1 MKIKIKTI
9 IYYLTYIYLIFNFIV
24 YINARVSTLIDYVYI
39 ALVSIFLLLYFLNSK
54 NKSITK
60 KTLTIPIVLMLF
72 VFIQIIFGKFGFF
85 DIFKNSVFAII
96 ACLIFENNIFDND
109 NRDEKKK
116 IDFIYVITCIYLTYF
131 LILSFNSGTL
141 LAKNNSF
148 FLLSMQDKNLSG
160 VIIFLYMCFCYN
172 KKYKFGVILC
182 IIYTIFLNSR
192 MTQMASLL
200 FFGVEYLRK
209 KSIFSKVLKF
219 KLFSSMESKN
229 IYLLIILSQ
238 IIMIGVSYYSA
249 YNIPISQIS
258 KYQESLM
265 DGSNAIRVRANVYAF
280 ETIKNDAQFIY
291 RGYDSEIKKQLGVSD
306 INNSTQFMGFRLVQP
321 HSLFLNLVLRYGL
334 IYSFIYL
341 MYISHLVSIYWNK
354 RTFVSLLAYI
364 FMNMVLPYLFSNGYL
379 IFLLFALQS
388 LVYDKISMGKEE
400 A

>member
-9 IYYLTYIYLIFNFIV
+9 IYYLTYIYLTFNFIV
-24 YINARVSTLIDYVYI
+24 YINASVSKLIDYAYI
-39 ALVSIFLLLYFLNSK
+39 ALVSMFLLIYFLNSK

-60 KTLTIPIVLMLF
+60 KTLTIPIILILF
-72 VFIQIIFGKFGFF
+72 IFIQIIFGEFGFF

-96 ACLIFENNIFDND
+96 ACLIFENNIFDN
-109 NRDEKKK
+109 NNHDEKKK
-116 IDFIYVITCIYLTYF
+116 IDFIYVITCIYLIYF
-131 LILSFNSGTL
+131 LILSFISGTL

-172 KKYKFGVILC
+172 KKYKLGVILC

-192 MTQMASLL
+192 MTQIASLL
-200 FFGVEYLRK
+200 FFGVEYLRNK
-209 KSIFSKVLKF
+209 LMFSKVLKL

-229 IYLLIILSQ
+229 IYFLIILSQ
-238 IIMIGVSYYSA
+238 IIMIGFSYYST

-280 ETIKNDAQFIY
+280 ETIKNDVKFIY
-291 RGYDSEIKKQLGVSD
+291 RGYDSEIKNQLGVSD

-321 HSLFLNLVLRYGL
+321 HNLFLNLALRYGL
-334 IYSFIYL
+334 IYTFIYL
-341 MYISHLVSIYWNK
+341 MYISHLVSIYWNNK
-354 RTFVSLLAYI
+354 TFSCLLAYI
-364 FMNMVLPYLFSNGYL
+364 FMNMTLHYLFSNGYL
-379 IFLLFALQS
+379 IFLLFALQP
-388 LVYDKISMGKEE
+388 LVNNKLLIKKE
-400 A
+400 

>member
-9 IYYLTYIYLIFNFIV
+9 IYYLTYIYLTFNFIV
-24 YINARVSTLIDYVYI
+24 YINARVSTLIDYAYI
-39 ALVSIFLLLYFLNSK
+39 ALVSTFLLLYFLNSK

-60 KTLTIPIVLMLF
+60 ETLTIPIILILF

-109 NRDEKKK
+109 NSSEKKK

-131 LILSFNSGTL
+131 LISSFISGTL

-160 VIIFLYMCFCYN
+160 LIIILYMFFCYN

-182 IIYTIFLNSR
+182 IVYTIFLNSR
-192 MTQMASLL
+192 MTQIASLL
-200 FFGVEYLRK
+200 FFGVEYLRN
-209 KSIFSKVLKF
+209 KSMFSRILKF
-219 KLFSSMESKN
+219 KLFSSMGSKN
-229 IYLLIILSQ
+229 IYFLIILSQ

-258 KYQESLM
+258 NYQESLI

-291 RGYDSEIKKQLGVSD
+291 RGYDSEIKNQLGVSD

-321 HSLFLNLVLRYGL
+321 HSLFLNLALRYGL
-334 IYSFIYL
+334 IYTFIYL
-341 MYISHLVSIYWNK
+341 MYISHLISIYWNNK
-354 RTFVSLLAYI
+354 TFSFLLAYI
-364 FMNMVLPYLFSNGYL
+364 FMNMTLHYLFSNGYL
-379 IFLLFALQS
+379 IFLLFALQPVVNNK
-388 LVYDKISMGKEE
+388 LLIKKE
-400 A
+400 

>member
-9 IYYLTYIYLIFNFIV
+9 IYYLTYIYLTFNFIV
-24 YINARVSTLIDYVYI
+24 YINARVSTLIDYAYI
-39 ALVSIFLLLYFLNSK
+39 ALVSIFLLLYFLNNK
-54 NKSITK
+54 NKSISN
-60 KTLTIPIVLMLF
+60 KTLTIPIILMLF

-96 ACLIFENNIFDND
+96 ACLMFENNIFDNN
-109 NRDEKKK
+109 NRNEKKK

-131 LILSFNSGTL
+131 LILSFINGTL

-200 FFGVEYLRK
+200 FFGVEYLRN
-209 KSIFSKVLKF
+209 KSMFSKILKF
-219 KLFSSMESKN
+219 KLFSSMGSKN
-229 IYLLIILSQ
+229 IYFLIILSQ
-238 IIMIGVSYYSA
+238 IIMIGFSYYSA

-280 ETIKNDAQFIY
+280 ETIKNDAKFIY
-291 RGYDSEIKKQLGVSD
+291 RGYDSEIKNQLGVSD

-379 IFLLFALQS
+379 IFLLFAIQP
-388 LVYDKISMGKEE
+388 LVYDKISIGKKE

>member
-9 IYYLTYIYLIFNFIV
+9 IYYLTYIYLTFNFIV
-24 YINARVSTLIDYVYI
+24 YINARVSTLIDYAYI
-39 ALVSIFLLLYFLNSK
+39 ALVSIFLLLYFLNNK
-54 NKSITK
+54 NKSISN
-60 KTLTIPIVLMLF
+60 KTLTIPIILMLF

-96 ACLIFENNIFDND
+96 ACLMFENNIFDND
-109 NRDEKKK
+109 NRNEKKK

-131 LILSFNSGTL
+131 LILSFINGTL

-200 FFGVEYLRK
+200 FFGVEYLRN
-209 KSIFSKVLKF
+209 KSMFSKILKF
-219 KLFSSMESKN
+219 KLFSSMGSKN
-229 IYLLIILSQ
+229 IYFLIILSQ
-238 IIMIGVSYYSA
+238 IIMIGFSYYSA

-280 ETIKNDAQFIY
+280 ETIKNDAKFIY
-291 RGYDSEIKKQLGVSD
+291 RGYDSEIKNQLGVSD

-379 IFLLFALQS
+379 IFLLFAIQP
-388 LVYDKISMGKEE
+388 LVYDKISIGKKE

>member
-9 IYYLTYIYLIFNFIV
+9 IYYLTYIYLTFNFIV
-24 YINARVSTLIDYVYI
+24 YINASVSKLIDYAYI
-39 ALVSIFLLLYFLNSK
+39 ALVSMFLLIYFLNSK

-60 KTLTIPIVLMLF
+60 KTLTIPIILILF
-72 VFIQIIFGKFGFF
+72 IFIQIIFGEFGFF

-96 ACLIFENNIFDND
+96 ACLIFENNIFDN
-109 NRDEKKK
+109 NNHDEKKK
-116 IDFIYVITCIYLTYF
+116 IDFIYVITCIYLIYF
-131 LILSFNSGTL
+131 LILSFISGTL

-172 KKYKFGVILC
+172 KKYKLGVILC

-192 MTQMASLL
+192 MTQIASLL
-200 FFGVEYLRK
+200 FFGVEYLRN
-209 KSIFSKVLKF
+209 KSMFSKVLKL

-229 IYLLIILSQ
+229 ICFLIILSQ
-238 IIMIGVSYYSA
+238 IIMIGFSYYST

-280 ETIKNDAQFIY
+280 ETIKNDVKFIY
-291 RGYDSEIKKQLGVSD
+291 RGYDSEIKNQLGVSD

-321 HSLFLNLVLRYGL
+321 HNLFLNLALRYGL
-334 IYSFIYL
+334 IYTFIYL
-341 MYISHLVSIYWNK
+341 MYISHLVSIYWNNK
-354 RTFVSLLAYI
+354 TFSCLLAYI
-364 FMNMVLPYLFSNGYL
+364 FMNMTLHYLFSNGYL
-379 IFLLFALQS
+379 IFLLFALQP
-388 LVYDKISMGKEE
+388 LVNNKHSIKKE
-400 A
+400 

>member
-9 IYYLTYIYLIFNFIV
+9 IYYLTYIYLTFNFIV
-24 YINARVSTLIDYVYI
+24 YINASVSKLIDYAYI
-39 ALVSIFLLLYFLNSK
+39 ALVSMFLLIYFLNSK

-60 KTLTIPIVLMLF
+60 KTLTIPIILILF
-72 VFIQIIFGKFGFF
+72 IFIQIIFGEFGFF

-96 ACLIFENNIFDND
+96 ACLIFENNIFDN
-109 NRDEKKK
+109 NNHDEKKK
-116 IDFIYVITCIYLTYF
+116 IDFIYVITCIYLIYF
-131 LILSFNSGTL
+131 LILSFISGTL

-172 KKYKFGVILC
+172 KKYKLGVILC

-192 MTQMASLL
+192 MTQIASLL
-200 FFGVEYLRK
+200 FFGVEYLRN
-209 KSIFSKVLKF
+209 KSMFSKVLKL

-229 IYLLIILSQ
+229 IYFLIILSQ
-238 IIMIGVSYYSA
+238 IIMIGFSYYST

-280 ETIKNDAQFIY
+280 ETIKNDAKFIY
-291 RGYDSEIKKQLGVSD
+291 RGYDSEIKNQLGVSD

-321 HSLFLNLVLRYGL
+321 HNLFLNLALRYGL
-334 IYSFIYL
+334 IYTFIYL
-341 MYISHLVSIYWNK
+341 MYISHLVSIYWNNK
-354 RTFVSLLAYI
+354 TFSCLLAYI
-364 FMNMVLPYLFSNGYL
+364 FMNMTLHYLFSNGYL
-379 IFLLFALQS
+379 IFLLFALQP
-388 LVYDKISMGKEE
+388 LVNNKLSIKKE
-400 A
+400 

>member
-1 MKIKIKTI
+1 M
-9 IYYLTYIYLIFNFIV
+9 
-24 YINARVSTLIDYVYI
+24 
-39 ALVSIFLLLYFLNSK
+39 
-54 NKSITK
+54 
-60 KTLTIPIVLMLF
+60 
-72 VFIQIIFGKFGFF
+72 
-85 DIFKNSVFAII
+85 
-96 ACLIFENNIFDND
+96 FENNIFDND
-109 NRDEKKK
+109 NRNEKKK

-131 LILSFNSGTL
+131 LILSFNSGAL

-200 FFGVEYLRK
+200 FLGVEYLRN

-229 IYLLIILSQ
+229 IYFLIILSQ
-238 IIMIGVSYYSA
+238 IIMIGFSYYST

-258 KYQESLM
+258 NYQESLM

-379 IFLLFALQS
+379 IFLLFALQP

>member
-9 IYYLTYIYLIFNFIV
+9 IYYLTYIYLTFNFIV
-24 YINARVSTLIDYVYI
+24 YINARVSTLIDYAYI
-39 ALVSIFLLLYFLNSK
+39 ALVSIFLLLYFLNNK
-54 NKSITK
+54 NKSISN
-60 KTLTIPIVLMLF
+60 KTLTIPIILMLF

-96 ACLIFENNIFDND
+96 ACLMFENNIFDND
-109 NRDEKKK
+109 NRNEKKK

-131 LILSFNSGTL
+131 LILSFINGTL

-200 FFGVEYLRK
+200 FFGVEYLRN
-209 KSIFSKVLKF
+209 KSMFSKILKF
-219 KLFSSMESKN
+219 KLFSSMGSKN
-229 IYLLIILSQ
+229 IYFLIILSQ
-238 IIMIGVSYYSA
+238 IIMIGFSYYSA

-280 ETIKNDAQFIY
+280 ETIKNDAKFIY
-291 RGYDSEIKKQLGVSD
+291 RGYDSEIKNQLGVSD

-321 HSLFLNLVLRYGL
+321 HNLFLNLALRYGL
-334 IYSFIYL
+334 IYTFIYL
-341 MYISHLVSIYWNK
+341 MYISHLVSIYWNNK
-354 RTFVSLLAYI
+354 TFSCLLAYI
-364 FMNMVLPYLFSNGYL
+364 FMNMTLHYLFSNGYL
-379 IFLLFALQS
+379 IFLLFALQP
-388 LVYDKISMGKEE
+388 LVNNKLSIKKE
-400 A
+400 

>member
-1 MKIKIKTI
+1 MKIKIKSI
-9 IYYLTYIYLIFNFIV
+9 IYYLTYIYLTFNFIV
-24 YINARVSTLIDYVYI
+24 YINAIVSNLIDYVYI
-39 ALVSIFLLLYFLNSK
+39 ALVSIFLLLYFINSK

-60 KTLTIPIVLMLF
+60 KTLTIPIILMLF

-109 NRDEKKK
+109 NRDGKKK
-116 IDFIYVITCIYLTYF
+116 IDFIYVITCIYLIYF
-131 LILSFNSGTL
+131 LISSFANGTL
-141 LAKNNSF
+141 TAKNNSF
-148 FLLSMQDKNLSG
+148 FLLSIQDKNLSG

-182 IIYTIFLNSR
+182 IIYTIFLHCR
-192 MTQMASLL
+192 MTQIASLL
-200 FFGVEYLRK
+200 FFGVEYLRN
-209 KSIFSKVLKF
+209 KSILSKVLQF
-219 KLFSSMESKN
+219 KLFSSMGSKS
-229 IYLLIILSQ
+229 IYFLIILSQ
-238 IIMIGVSYYSA
+238 IITIGFSYYCT

-258 KYQESLM
+258 NYQESLM

-280 ETIKNDAQFIY
+280 ETIKNDAKFIY
-291 RGYDSEIKKQLGVSD
+291 GGYDSKIKDQLGVSD

-321 HSLFLNLVLRYGL
+321 HSLFLNLALRYGL

-354 RTFVSLLAYI
+354 RTFASLSAYI
-364 FMNMVLPYLFSNGYL
+364 FMNMALPYLFSNGYL

-388 LVYDKISMGKEE
+388 LAYDKISIEKDEV
-400 A
+400 

>member
-9 IYYLTYIYLIFNFIV
+9 IYYLTYIYLTFNFIV
-24 YINARVSTLIDYVYI
+24 YINARVSTLIDYAYI
-39 ALVSIFLLLYFLNSK
+39 ALVSIFLLLYFLNNK
-54 NKSITK
+54 NKSISN
-60 KTLTIPIVLMLF
+60 KTLTIPIILMLF

-96 ACLIFENNIFDND
+96 ACLMFENNIFDND
-109 NRDEKKK
+109 NRNEKKK

-131 LILSFNSGTL
+131 LILSFINGTL

-200 FFGVEYLRK
+200 FFGVEYLRN
-209 KSIFSKVLKF
+209 KSMFSKILKF
-219 KLFSSMESKN
+219 KLFLSMGSKN
-229 IYLLIILSQ
+229 IYFLIILSQ
-238 IIMIGVSYYSA
+238 IIMIGFSYYSA

-280 ETIKNDAQFIY
+280 ETIKNDAKFIY
-291 RGYDSEIKKQLGVSD
+291 RGYDSEIKNQLGVSD

-379 IFLLFALQS
+379 IFLLFAIQP
-388 LVYDKISMGKEE
+388 LVYDKISIGKKE

>member
-9 IYYLTYIYLIFNFIV
+9 IYYLTYIYLTFNFIV
-24 YINARVSTLIDYVYI
+24 YINARVSTLIDYAYI
-39 ALVSIFLLLYFLNSK
+39 ALVSIFLLLYFLNNK
-54 NKSITK
+54 NKSISN
-60 KTLTIPIVLMLF
+60 KTLTIPIILMLF

-96 ACLIFENNIFDND
+96 ACLMFENNIFDNN
-109 NRDEKKK
+109 NRNEKKK

-131 LILSFNSGTL
+131 LILSFINGTL

-200 FFGVEYLRK
+200 FFGVEYLRN
-209 KSIFSKVLKF
+209 KSMFSKILKF
-219 KLFSSMESKN
+219 KLFSSMGSKN
-229 IYLLIILSQ
+229 IYFLIILSQ
-238 IIMIGVSYYSA
+238 IIMIGFSYYSA

-280 ETIKNDAQFIY
+280 ETIKNDAKFIY
-291 RGYDSEIKKQLGVSD
+291 RGYDSEIKNQLGVSD

-334 IYSFIYL
+334 IYTFIYL
-341 MYISHLVSIYWNK
+341 MYISHLVSIYWNNK
-354 RTFVSLLAYI
+354 TFSCLLAYI
-364 FMNMVLPYLFSNGYL
+364 FMNMTLHYLFSNGYL
-379 IFLLFALQS
+379 IFLLFALQP
-388 LVYDKISMGKEE
+388 LVNNKLLIKKE
-400 A
+400 

>member
-9 IYYLTYIYLIFNFIV
+9 IYYLTYIYLTFNFIV
-24 YINARVSTLIDYVYI
+24 YINASVSKLIDYAYI
-39 ALVSIFLLLYFLNSK
+39 ALVSMFLLIYFLNSK

-60 KTLTIPIVLMLF
+60 KTLTIPIILILF
-72 VFIQIIFGKFGFF
+72 IFIQIIFGEFGFF

-96 ACLIFENNIFDND
+96 ACLIFENNIFDN
-109 NRDEKKK
+109 NNHDEKKK
-116 IDFIYVITCIYLTYF
+116 IDFIYVITCIYLIYF
-131 LILSFNSGTL
+131 LILSFISGTL

-172 KKYKFGVILC
+172 KKYKLGVILC

-192 MTQMASLL
+192 MTQIASLL
-200 FFGVEYLRK
+200 FFGVEYLRN
-209 KSIFSKVLKF
+209 KSMFSKVLKL

-229 IYLLIILSQ
+229 IYFLIILSQ
-238 IIMIGVSYYSA
+238 IIMIGFSYYST

-280 ETIKNDAQFIY
+280 ETIKNDVKFIY
-291 RGYDSEIKKQLGVSD
+291 RGYDSEIKNQLGVSD

-321 HSLFLNLVLRYGL
+321 HNLFLNLALRYGL
-334 IYSFIYL
+334 IYTFIYL
-341 MYISHLVSIYWNK
+341 MYISHLVSIYWNNK
-354 RTFVSLLAYI
+354 TFSCLLAYI
-364 FMNMVLPYLFSNGYL
+364 FMNMTLHYLFSNGYL
-379 IFLLFALQS
+379 IFLLFALQPLINNKLS
-388 LVYDKISMGKEE
+388 IKKE
-400 A
+400 

>member
-9 IYYLTYIYLIFNFIV
+9 IYYLTYIYLTFNFIV
-24 YINARVSTLIDYVYI
+24 YINAIVSKLIDYAYI
-39 ALVSIFLLLYFLNSK
+39 ALVSIFLLLYFLNNK
-54 NKSITK
+54 NKSISN
-60 KTLTIPIVLMLF
+60 KTLTIPIILMLF

-96 ACLIFENNIFDND
+96 ACLMFENNIFDND
-109 NRDEKKK
+109 NRNEKKK

-131 LILSFNSGTL
+131 LILSFINGTL

-200 FFGVEYLRK
+200 FFGVEYLRN
-209 KSIFSKVLKF
+209 KSMFSKILKF
-219 KLFSSMESKN
+219 KLFSSMGSKN
-229 IYLLIILSQ
+229 IYFLIILSQ
-238 IIMIGVSYYSA
+238 IIMIGFSYYSA

-280 ETIKNDAQFIY
+280 ETIKNDAKFIY
-291 RGYDSEIKKQLGVSD
+291 RGYDSEIKNQLGVSD

-379 IFLLFALQS
+379 IFLLFAIQP
-388 LVYDKISMGKEE
+388 LVYDKISIGKKE

>member
-1 MKIKIKTI
+1 
-9 IYYLTYIYLIFNFIV
+9 
-24 YINARVSTLIDYVYI
+24 
-39 ALVSIFLLLYFLNSK
+39 
-54 NKSITK
+54 
-60 KTLTIPIVLMLF
+60 
-72 VFIQIIFGKFGFF
+72 
-85 DIFKNSVFAII
+85 
-96 ACLIFENNIFDND
+96 
-109 NRDEKKK
+109 
-116 IDFIYVITCIYLTYF
+116 
-131 LILSFNSGTL
+131 
-141 LAKNNSF
+141 
-148 FLLSMQDKNLSG
+148 
-160 VIIFLYMCFCYN
+160 
-172 KKYKFGVILC
+172 
-182 IIYTIFLNSR
+182 
-192 MTQMASLL
+192 MASLL
-200 FFGVEYLRK
+200 FLGVEYLRN

-229 IYLLIILSQ
+229 IYFLIILSQ
-238 IIMIGVSYYSA
+238 VIMIGFSYYST

-258 KYQESLM
+258 NYQESLM

-379 IFLLFALQS
+379 IFLLFALQP
-388 LVYDKISMGKEE
+388 LVYDKISKGKEE
-400 A
+400 AWN